1 MAPDVHVQ
9 GRDHESTAPPSISVP
24 APRARPDDPGG
35 RRPEPPGCATQRDSG
50 AGVLLL
56 RPRPD
61 LAVGPPAQLDV
72 TVEADMPP
80 TLWCVDRWITRGTEA
95 FLALIRPTPG
105 LIARGRVD
113 RGSFLAPRWDRI
125 GTVGQHVTVAWTEV
139 LDPGDRFPLDEV
151 GPDLGPRL
159 EFDGPGAAVT
169 LPPALGSQVDGVW
182 ERWFAHHHRAHRP
195 PGWARAAAR
204 VHSPVRA
211 PGHQPIRSSGAG
223 WWWHPLMVG

>member
-72 TVEADMPP
+72 TVEADPH
-80 TLWCVDRWITRGTEA
+80 TI
-95 FLALIRPTPG
+95 PG
-105 LIARGRVD
+105 L
-113 RGSFLAPRWDRI
+113 
-125 GTVGQHVTVAWTEV
+125 VAA
-139 LDPGDRFPLDEV
+139 LRAAF
-151 GPDLGPRL
+151 GPP
-159 EFDGPGAAVT
+159 
-169 LPPALGSQVDGVW
+169 
-182 ERWFAHHHRAHRP
+182 P
-195 PGWARAAAR
+195 PG
-204 VHSPVRA
+204 
-211 PGHQPIRSSGAG
+211 
-223 WWWHPLMVG
+223 